1 MPAESDLID
10 LIISHKFTEA
20 TNFLRTQE
28 QNDQFN
34 INYVHKNRETF
45 LECAI
50 RNDIETKARAV
61 FIEQILSHPRF
72 EHTTRLSTSLQRTPF
87 ARALFSAT
95 PSIDV
100 LRAFVRHKI
109 EKKIDVLFLQDEL
122 FAVKL
127 KQDMKRDEEKLAGSE
142 PDDLD
147 LEMLTAQNKAYQFMK
162 ELTVREALS
171 KDEPD
176 WLQQLVDA
184 GEDLFLPIVENKSI
198 FTLYNEYKGP
208 KVAGWLDGYHNAVKD
223 NPLYQQQLK
232 KEQQQC
238 VDEDYAADESELL
251 QNSMHQARATV
262 ARFFVRSTA
271 NDNSASSSAP
281 NPANP
286 GNK

>member
-1 MPAESDLID
+1 MPVERDLFN

-20 TNFLRTQE
+20 TNFLRAQE
-28 QNDQFN
+28 QNTDFD
-34 INYVHKNRETF
+34 INASDRKETF

-50 RNDIETKARAV
+50 RHDDETKARAV
-61 FIEQILSHPRF
+61 FIEQVLSHPRF
-72 EHTTRLSTSLQRTPF
+72 EHAMRLSSALEHTPF
-87 ARALFSAT
+87 AHALFSAT
-95 PSIDV
+95 PDLDV

-122 FAVKL
+122 FAVQL
-127 KQDMKRDEEKLAGSE
+127 KKNMKRDEEELAGLE
-142 PDDLD
+142 PDELD
-147 LEMLTAQNKAYQFMK
+147 LEMRAAQKKAFQFMK

-262 ARFFVRSTA
+262 ARFFVRPTA
-271 NDNSASSSAP
+271 NNNSASSSAP

>member
-1 MPAESDLID
+1 MSAERDLFQ
-10 LIISHKFTEA
+10 LIITRKFTEA

-28 QNDQFN
+28 RNLQFN
-34 INYVHKNRETF
+34 INELDDEETF
-45 LECAI
+45 LDCALLK
-50 RNDIETKARAV
+50 NDKTKACADFV
-61 FIEQILSHPRF
+61 EQVLSHPCFKHAMRTMPPR
-72 EHTTRLSTSLQRTPF
+72 HHTPF
-87 ARALFSAT
+87 ADALFSGR
-95 PSIDV
+95 PNLDV

-109 EKKIDVLFLQDEL
+109 EKKIDVLFLKDEL
-122 FAVKL
+122 FVVQL
-127 KQDMKRDEEKLAGSE
+127 KKNMKRDEEALADSE
-142 PDDLD
+142 PDELD
-147 LEMLTAQNKAYQFMK
+147 LEMRAAQKKAFQFMK

-171 KDEPD
+171 KDKPD

-262 ARFFVRSTA
+262 ARFFVRPTA
-271 NDNSASSSAP
+271 NNNSASSSAP